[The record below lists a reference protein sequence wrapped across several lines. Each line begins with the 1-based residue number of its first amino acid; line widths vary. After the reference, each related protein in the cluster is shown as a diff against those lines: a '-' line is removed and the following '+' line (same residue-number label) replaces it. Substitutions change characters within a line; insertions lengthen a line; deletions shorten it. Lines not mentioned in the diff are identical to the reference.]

1 MRNRQQF
8 IERSPR
14 RRGPSW
20 NAVVI
25 AAAVAFLG
33 IAVLVASR
41 GARLEVAAAATATGG
56 ADLVV
61 AESTFADGR
70 ARFYSYTTGA
80 GQAVR
85 FFVMKS
91 ADGVVRAAID
101 GCVVCYRQRL
111 GYRQEGD
118 RMVCN
123 KCGQAFPSSRINEVT
138 GGCNPIPLTREAAGG
153 QVIVRATALEAAAI
167 HY

>member
-8 IERSPR
+8 IEARH
-14 RRGPSW
+14 RRGASW
-20 NAVVI
+20 NAIVV

-33 IAVLVASR
+33 VAVLIASR
-41 GARLEVAAAATATGG
+41 GARDVVAATTTTGG

-61 AESTFADGR
+61 AESTFVDGR

-80 GQAVR
+80 GQAIR

-91 ADGVVRAAID
+91 ADGVVRAAMD
-101 GCVVCYRQRL
+101 ACTVCYRQRL

-118 RMVCN
+118 QMVCN
-123 KCGQAFPSSRINEVT
+123 KCGQSFASNRINEVT
-138 GGCNPIPLTREAAGG
+138 GGCNPIPLDREVSGG
-153 QVIVRATALEAAAI
+153 QLIVRAAALESAAI

>member
-8 IERSPR
+8 MADPPH

-20 NAVVI
+20 NVVLI
-25 AAAVAFLG
+25 AAAALFFGVAIL
-33 IAVLVASR
+33 LASR
-41 GARLEVAAAATATGG
+41 GTRGGADTLAAASG

-61 AESTFADGR
+61 AESAFTDGR
-70 ARFYSYTTGA
+70 ARFYSYTTGV
-80 GQAVR
+80 GQTIR

-91 ADGVVRAAID
+91 ADGVVRAAMD
-101 GCVVCYRQRL
+101 ACTVCYRQRM

-118 RMVCN
+118 QMVCN
-123 KCGQAFPSSRINEVT
+123 KCGQAFASNRINVAT
-138 GGCNPIPLTREAAGG
+138 GGCNPIPLTREVAGG
-153 QVIVRATALEAAAI
+153 RVTVNAAALEAAAI

>member
-8 IERSPR
+8 IADPPR

-20 NAVVI
+20 NAVLI
-25 AAAVAFLG
+25 AAAGVFLG
-33 IAVLVASR
+33 ITILFATH
-41 GARLEVAAAATATGG
+41 GARGGDTLTAVTG

-61 AESTFADGR
+61 AESDFTDGR
-70 ARFYSYTTGA
+70 ARFFSYTTGV
-80 GQAVR
+80 GQAIR

-91 ADGVVRAAID
+91 ADGVVRAAMD
-101 GCVVCYRQRL
+101 ACTVCYRQRM

-118 RMVCN
+118 LMVCN
-123 KCGQAFPSSRINEVT
+123 KCGQAFASNRINVAT
-138 GGCNPIPLTREAAGG
+138 GGCNPIPLTREVAGG
-153 QVIVRATALEAAAI
+153 RVIVSAAALEAAAI

>member
-8 IERSPR
+8 LANPPR

-20 NAVVI
+20 SAVLI
-25 AAAVAFLG
+25 AAAALFLG
-33 IAVLVASR
+33 IAILVASR
-41 GARLEVAAAATATGG
+41 GLRSDLGAVATATG

-61 AESTFADGR
+61 AENAFADGG

-80 GQAVR
+80 GQSIR

-91 ADGVVRAAID
+91 ADGVVRAALD
-101 GCVVCYRQRL
+101 ACAVCYRQRL

-118 RMVCN
+118 QMVCN
-123 KCGQAFPSSRINEVT
+123 KCGQAFASNRINEVT
-138 GGCNPIPLTREAAGG
+138 GGCNPIPLNREAASG
-153 QVIVRATALEAAAI
+153 QVIVRAAVLETAAI

>member
-8 IERSPR
+8 IAGPPR

-20 NAVVI
+20 NAVLI
-25 AAAVAFLG
+25 LAAALFVGVTIL
-33 IAVLVASR
+33 LASR
-41 GARLEVAAAATATGG
+41 GLRSGRNAVAAASGT
-56 ADLVV
+56 DLVI
-61 AESTFADGR
+61 AEQAFADGR
-70 ARFYSYTTGA
+70 ARFYSYTTSA
-80 GQAVR
+80 GQGIR

-91 ADGVVRAAID
+91 ADGVVRAAMD
-101 GCVVCYRQRL
+101 ACAVCYRQRL

-123 KCGQAFPSSRINEVT
+123 KCGQAFASNRINEVT
-138 GGCNPIPLTREAAGG
+138 GGCNPIPLNREAAGG
-153 QVIVRATALEAAAI
+153 QVIVRAAALETAAI